1 LASRG
6 QTENAGVSEIF
17 FHSHILAVPS
27 EHRNLT
33 QDFMLES
40 YKDSDGM
47 LLPEDSASNTLE
59 VQE

>member
-1 LASRG
+1 MSRG
-6 QTENAGVSEIF
+6 QIGNTDVSEIF
-17 FHSHILAVPS
+17 HSHIPAMPS

-40 YKDSDGM
+40 SKDSES

-59 VQE
+59 VRE